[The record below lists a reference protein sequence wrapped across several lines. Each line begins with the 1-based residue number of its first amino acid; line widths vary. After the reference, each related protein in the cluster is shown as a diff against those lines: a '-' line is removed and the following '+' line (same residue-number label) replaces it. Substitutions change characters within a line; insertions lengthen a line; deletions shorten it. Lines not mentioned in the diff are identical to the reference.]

1 MAGTLPLF
9 DTAASAAAPDVS
21 GPDVE
26 TCFDAVP
33 PDWRPIT
40 QGFRAQ
46 AVGQQLISRL
56 QAEVS
61 AGHTVYPNELFA
73 ALHLTR
79 LADVRVVILGQDP
92 YHGPG
97 QAHGLAFS
105 VPPGCKVPPSLR
117 NIFKELQRDLGLPAP
132 ASGDLRA
139 WAQRGVLL
147 LNTALTVRADEAGS
161 HSGWGW
167 EALTDALMAQVAA
180 QPSPKVFMLWGA
192 HAQRK
197 RELIEQAGADNAAPQ
212 LILACNHPSP
222 LSAMRGDA
230 PFIGCGH
237 FGQAQAW
244 LQRQAGQQAMPG
256 LWPL

>member
-1 MAGTLPLF
+1 MAG
-9 DTAASAAAPDVS
+9 PDIQA
-21 GPDVE
+21 
-26 TCFDAVP
+26 CFDAVP

-40 QGFRAQ
+40 QAFREQ

-56 QAEVS
+56 QAELA
-61 AGHTVYPNELFA
+61 AGHTVYPNALFA
-73 ALHLTR
+73 ALHHTR

-117 NIFKELQRDLGLPAP
+117 NIFKELQRDLGLLPP
-132 ASGDLRA
+132 ASGDLTA

-167 EALTDALMAQVAA
+167 EALTDALMAHVAA

-197 RELIEQAGADNAAPQ
+197 RELIERAGAGHDSPP
-212 LILACNHPSP
+212 LVLACNHPSP
-222 LSAMRGDA
+222 LAASRGDT

-237 FGQAQAW
+237 FSQAQTW
-244 LQRQAGQQAMPG
+244 LQQHVGSMPA
-256 LWPL
+256 LWQL